1 MTRRDAFSM
10 LRGTQPSTTP
20 NEGIS
25 QMEDS
30 KVVSTPTPIKP
41 LDYIPMAEPRK
52 KSKQKWKK
60 SHHGELTTYRGVP
73 LETHQTLM
81 NLAGSLGV
89 PVDEVVRALLEFGV
103 IHYRSGEL
111 VLIPHPKSQRMTL
124 FPDGCLVPSKSQ
136 ENWLHEAFPL
146 PKSVNRRKKKSTES
160 KLWEARVTYRL
171 PFSLKLEIKQIAN
184 THTVGVGELVLFFF
198 KFGLEAFEAGQLKLE
213 PHLKVV
219 GNTLF

>member
-20 NEGIS
+20 IENMS
-25 QMEDS
+25 QLEDS
-30 KVVSTPTPIKP
+30 KVITATTPITP
-41 LDYIPMAEPRK
+41 LDFIPMAEPRK
-52 KSKQKWKK
+52 KIKQKWKM
-60 SHHGELTTYRGVP
+60 SHHGEITTYRGIP
-73 LETHQTLM
+73 LETHQTLI
-81 NLAGSLGV
+81 NLANSLGV
-89 PVDEVVRALLEFGV
+89 PVDEVVRALLEFG
-103 IHYRSGEL
+103 IAHYRSGEL

-124 FPDGCLVPSKSQ
+124 FPDGLLAPSKPQ
-136 ENWLHEAFPL
+136 QNWLHEAFPL

-171 PFSLKLEIKQIAN
+171 PPSLKLEIKQIAN

-198 KFGLEAFEAGQLKLE
+198 KFGLEAFESGQLKLE